1 VAAAAVVVAFAAVV
15 GLFVAA
21 SSKFVVVAAVA
32 FEGETVPAVAVVVQ
46 AQSFLD
52 FPAVVA

>member
-1 VAAAAVVVAFAAVV
+1 MAAAAVVVAFAAVV